1 MTKKLMNT
9 IAVLE
14 EKAGKNWIEEFKI
27 VTTEEELIEKANKF
41 GIELTPEVAKEG
53 LSILR
58 NDSSSELSD
67 DDLSGIAGGK
77 IAII

>member
-1 MTKKLMNT
+1 MTKNLMLK
-9 IAVLE
+9 IREIE
-14 EKAGKNWIEEFKI
+14 EKAGSFWIEEFKN
-27 VTTEEELIEKANKF
+27 VVTEEELVEKAKKF
-41 GIELTPEVAKEG
+41 GIELTSEETKEG

-77 IAII
+77 FAS